1 MARAEST
8 GASGRID
15 HGSGSIHALLTGVV
29 ANRFPCSPNTDSGAG
44 IRGKP
49 AGIAELRPADADF
62 YRLEPSSPETWKRP
76 KSGENETEST
86 IDHGFRRVWPW
97 LLEFDHGSQNGAIT
111 MSDLSV
117 ADGTPVSPKSWPS
130 PRRGGPGTPGVVVRR
145 RLSPTIDIVHACL
158 IPHSDR
164 HDEPLDRS
172 YSSRSHMN
180 CRRCCDLTVRSRRG
194 SERRTPSF
202 GDYGRS
208 GGAGAGWV
216 GRPTLDGAVAGVR
229 RISARSR
236 RDLGLAIHVQEGRT
250 RGARRRLVFFLPLA
264 TSGARIRS

>member
-8 GASGRID
+8 GVPDRID
-15 HGSGSIHALLTGVV
+15 HGSGSIHALLTGAV

-86 IDHGFRRVWPW
+86 IAHGFRRVWPW

-172 YSSRSHMN
+172 YSSRSHMTTIRHRVV
-180 CRRCCDLTVRSRRG
+180 CSTTAKPISQSLLPRQRSSRRESNSSPDG
-194 SERRTPSF
+194 SHSSSRTSSNSILP
-202 GDYGRS
+202 
-208 GGAGAGWV
+208 
-216 GRPTLDGAVAGVR
+216 AVSIPLLFKANR
-229 RISARSR
+229 NS
-236 RDLGLAIHVQEGRT
+236 EGC
-250 RGARRRLVFFLPLA
+250 ASKNF
-264 TSGARIRS
+264 